1 MLSQTF
7 RSFVIEAG
15 YLLNKNHIANNFC
28 INKNKPALQCN
39 GKCYLARQL
48 KEQEKQER
56 QAPGSKKEKLDTQ
69 PFFLPNTSAVTC
81 CTLLLTNKYYH
92 TGEHLTASDIPA
104 VFHPPT
110 A

>member
-7 RSFVIEAG
+7 RSFVIQAG
-15 YLLNKNHIANNFC
+15 YLLNKNYIANNLC
-28 INKNKPALQCN
+28 INKNKPALNCN

-48 KEQEKQER
+48 REQEKQER
-56 QAPGSKKEKLDTQ
+56 QAPNAKKEKFDTQ
-69 PFFLPNTSAVTC
+69 PFFLPNTSAVTHYI
-81 CTLLLTNKYYH
+81 LLATNKYYH
-92 TGEHLTASDIPA
+92 TPEHLVASPVPA